1 MGETWL
7 VTGANRGIGLAVV
20 KALLREGERVFAACR
35 KPAEA
40 QGLKD
45 LQKAHP
51 SSLEPLEMDAAS
63 DASVEKAAQA
73 AAAKAG
79 SLDVLINM
87 AGILPRPH
95 DQPLEKLDLQQCR
108 EAFETNALGPLR
120 ASRAFLPLLRK
131 SKNPRVVNVT
141 SGCGS
146 LSGKADGHFYA
157 YGTSKA
163 ALNMLSRT
171 FAFEFKKENI
181 TCVALDPGWV
191 KTDMG
196 GPNAWLTPEE
206 SSSAIVRTV
215 KGLTLADTSKF
226 IYNDGKELGW

>member
-7 VTGANRGIGLAVV
+7 VTGANRGIGLAVTQV
-20 KALLREGERVFAACR
+20 LLGAGDRVFAACR
-35 KPAEA
+35 NPAQATELGDLKKTHA
-40 QGLKD
+40 Q
-45 LQKAHP
+45 A
-51 SSLEPLEMDAAS
+51 LEVLEMDAAS

>member
-1 MGETWL
+1 MSETFF
-7 VTGANRGIGLAVV
+7 VTGANRGIGLALV
-20 KALLREGERVFAACR
+20 KVLLQSGDKVFAACR
-35 KPAEA
+35 KPDQAAELA
-40 QGLKD
+40 DLK
-45 LQKAHP
+45 KTHP
-51 SSLEPLEMDAAS
+51 QSLEIVELDASS
-63 DASVEKAAQA
+63 DASVGKAAQA
-73 AAAKAG
+73 VAG
-79 SLDVLINM
+79 KTGALDVLVNM

-120 ASRAFLPLLRK
+120 ISRAFLPLLRK
-131 SKNPRVVNVT
+131 SKNARVVNVT

-146 LSGKADGHFYA
+146 LSGKDNGEFYA

-171 FAFEFKKENI
+171 FAFEFKKESI
-181 TCVALDPGWV
+181 TCVVLDPGWV

-196 GPNAWLTPEE
+196 GAGAWLTPEQ
-206 SSSAIVRTV
+206 SSEAIAKTV

-226 IYNDGKELGW
+226 IYNDGKELNW